1 MIDTNLPI
9 EKVEYN
15 GVNIPLVA
23 DTNLT
28 QTTITPT
35 EEQQTITAPDPYDGF
50 NEVVVERIPAEY
62 IVPRGT
68 IDITQNN
75 EVVDVSQFATANI
88 NVTESNIIA
97 KQILNGTLQT
107 FDNTLLNVDN
117 IEPYRFN
124 NFNDLQTANFTG
136 IFDIPDY
143 TCNNCTSLANLV
155 VDINTTN
162 IGQYAFKGC
171 LLNDF
176 ILQTNDTC
184 NIGQYAFQSSGII
197 GINGRLGNI
206 GQYAFTSLKNTFTT
220 INTIING
227 TIGAYAFQNAYYVNS
242 FNISSES
249 VVSGTLDDYCFSG
262 VGSSRANPENN
273 IFDLDFS
280 NSKIAIIDQYAF
292 GTSSSSY
299 KNRYYSIQF
308 PATLGTINS
317 YAFRYSDNMTLY
329 FKGLVPA
336 SLNSNAFNNA
346 TNLKICV
353 NYASINAYKTATN
366 WATYADNIIGYADR
380 DTFAQGQ
387 QLPQYSL
394 EGYALTW
401 YSDIDLTQQVTTAE
415 SPSNYYYCTISAEQ
429 VDVVGI
435 TSLYQDNCKI
445 AVTNSSTG
453 YEYTEGEGI
462 LVGTQ
467 LTITATPT
475 IAGYVPYILTF
486 NGVDFTSPYSYTTV
500 SGTNINL
507 VGIYYNGVDIPVN
520 PDLNQNSWA
529 IIKSVVQSGTAGQ
542 YWTVGQIKE
551 IEIDGLTY
559 GIRLSDLQLGRYN
572 YASGTKTTNAVFEF
586 VQLYNTSYRMNA
598 TNTNAGG
605 WATAELQTTIN
616 STILD
621 KIPMELRSLLEEVV
635 VASANGGGSN
645 YTAITTSN
653 NKLFLPCAF
662 EVNLSSSYGRDGEGT
677 TWDYYINAVN
687 ATRIKMK
694 PGATSGTSWWLRSP
708 SPGSTSNFSSV
719 YTSGSGGDYNASGTL
734 GVCPCFAIS
743 NQKISHD

>member
-1 MIDTNLPI
+1 MAVYIGRN
-9 EKVEYN
+9 KVALN
-15 GVNIPLVA
+15 SVNNTLA
-23 DTNLT
+23 
-28 QTTITPT
+28 
-35 EEQQTITAPDPYDGF
+35 
-50 NEVVVERIPAEY
+50 R
-62 IVPRGT
+62 
-68 IDITQNN
+68 
-75 EVVDVSQFATANI
+75 
-88 NVTESNIIA
+88 
-97 KQILNGTLQT
+97 QILDGTLDM
-107 FDNTLLNVDN
+107 FDNTMIKADRLV
-117 IEPYRFN
+117 PYRFN
-124 NFNDLQTANFTG
+124 NFADLTSLNLKG
-136 IFDIPDY
+136 ILEIPEY
-143 TCNNCTSLANLV
+143 TCNNCTSLENLV
-155 VDINTTN
+155 LDSNITE
-162 IGQYAFKGC
+162 IGQYAFKSC
-171 LLNDF
+171 PLNNFLLK
-176 ILQTNDTC
+176 TNKVC
-184 NIGQYAFQSSGII
+184 NIGQYAFQSSGLI
-197 GINGRLGNI
+197 GISGKLGNI
-206 GQYAFTSLKNTFTT
+206 GQYAFTSLPNSFTSIDVT
-220 INTIING
+220 ING
-227 TIGAYAFQNAYYVNS
+227 TIGAYAFQNAYYVNN
-242 FNISSES
+242 FKIGKDS

-262 VGSSRANPENN
+262 VGSSRSNPQNS

-415 SPSNYYYCTISAEQ
+415 SPSNYYYCTIGAEQ

-586 VQLYNTSYRMNA
+586 VQLYNTNYRMNA
-598 TNTNAGG
+598 TGTNVGG

-677 TWDYYINAVN
+677 TWDYYVGAGNSL
-687 ATRIKMK
+687 RIKMK
-694 PGATSGTSWWLRSP
+694 PNTTSGTTWWLRSP
-708 SPGSTSNFSSV
+708 YPTITNLFSYV
-719 YTSGSGGDYNASGTL
+719 NTSGNGYSDGANSSY
-734 GVCPCFAIS
+734 GVCPCFAW
-743 NQKISHD
+743 